1 MLNIL
6 DIHSNIIISV
16 GYGNDYCVASW
27 KDARDSAR
35 RLVEEVLDAD
45 IQEVSRTIKSLC
57 QALALIKQDA
67 APDALPILTIRT
79 QMWKKLYSSSPT
91 QDTTAI
97 ASIICIVAKVAHLDS
112 VRSSVF
118 SSQWK
123 LPEGDQL
130 LDKVNQCLHTIQSGF
145 LPLISTF
152 SDYGVSTSA
161 LDVLRRVGAGKAII
175 ILLLSPIEDFQ
186 TAARTL
192 IGLAFDVDGRM
203 DCFRALLENLPVEA
217 LDGIFD
223 FLVTFERY
231 AATLPEACSLSQ
243 SLVRCFTD
251 IVEVLCTSPDG
262 LLQSPI
268 FLRSNDDQGPAAR
281 MPQLWKLMTKALSTI
296 YKRTPM
302 WAPYFDTPDMV
313 VWMRDALILARDMLS
328 HWRVI
333 ENAANTFTKAPANST
348 PGKIS
353 RIGQQMIGTL
363 QEFLPELVRWLRL
376 TDEELL
382 HQSFA
387 LLQSLLDVMKK
398 VHIRPSEA
406 GLSKLRK
413 HVEGAMN
420 NSKIREDRTRLD
432 SARLAKLAD
441 VLAYFDEDDEI
452 VIVSHT
458 IPSKPPM
465 KEEKVK
471 EEKVKSVQ
479 NSSRPY
485 ILGKG
490 QASKITGHFT
500 KTPLPYV
507 RSSSSSAKTFS
518 EHDRQTLELQAAIPS
533 FRTSKSTSVS
543 TAGSSKTIPQDQ
555 RSRSRNEPKNEA
567 AGRSAASESSD
578 SSESGTDEEN
588 LAPATGLSTLG
599 RFPKSPQ
606 RTKRVER
613 RQIKTLDILTHS
625 NPMQDR
631 ILRQK
636 RERIASLR
644 LRPDISDLHRALLS
658 WDYNHVGPEP
668 PGEKIQLLNVPD
680 RFESYDHYFRV
691 FQPLLLMEC
700 WAQLVQS
707 KEEKQD
713 SYPCKVESRLFSD
726 DWLDIDLS
734 ISESVRR
741 DWYLA
746 ETDIVLLR
754 QPNVTKCTM
763 AKVKS
768 YKALPSGIQF
778 TVRCYTKSGP
788 GDPGLQVTTL
798 WQISKVFRYIHPFF
812 GPWKSVLIKSQLEYI
827 TQGICSFTLVAIQR
841 YLRLYSAPFTTSGT

>member
-6 DIHSNIIISV
+6 DIHSNTIISV
-16 GYGNDYCVASW
+16 AYANDYNVANW

-35 RLVEEVLDAD
+35 RLVEEVLAAD
-45 IQEVSRTIKSLC
+45 IQEVSLTIKSLC
-57 QALALIKQDA
+57 LALARIKQDT
-67 APDALPILTIRT
+67 APDALPILTIRA

-97 ASIICIVAKVAHLDS
+97 VSIICIVAKAAHLDS

-118 SSQWK
+118 SKQWK
-123 LPEGDQL
+123 LAEGDQL

-145 LPLISTF
+145 LGLISTF
-152 SDYGVSTSA
+152 SGYGASI
-161 LDVLRRVGAGKAII
+161 LEVLRCVGAGKAII
-175 ILLLSPIEDFQ
+175 MLLLSPIEDFQ

-243 SLVRCFTD
+243 ALVRCFTD

-281 MPQLWKLMTKALSTI
+281 MLQLWKLMTKALSTI

-302 WAPYFDTPDMV
+302 WAPYFDTSDMV

-333 ENAANTFTKAPANST
+333 ENAANAFTKAPANSAA
-348 PGKIS
+348 PGRVS
-353 RIGQQMIGTL
+353 RIGHQMIGTL

-387 LLQSLLDVMKK
+387 LLQSLLDVMKN
-398 VHIRPSEA
+398 VHIRPSET

-420 NSKIREDRTRLD
+420 NTKIREDRTRLD

-441 VLAYFDEDDEI
+441 VLAYFDEDDEVEI
-452 VIVSHT
+452 ISHT
-458 IPSKPPM
+458 LPSKPLA
-465 KEEKVK
+465 K

-479 NSSRPY
+479 KSRPY
-485 ILGKG
+485 IQGKA
-490 QASKITGHFT
+490 QTSKITGHFS

-507 RSSSSSAKTFS
+507 HSSSSSAKIFS

-533 FRTSKSTSVS
+533 FRTSKLTTVP
-543 TAGSSKTIPQDQ
+543 TVGSSKTIPQSQ
-555 RSRSRNEPKNEA
+555 RSRSGNEPKNEA
-567 AGRSAASESSD
+567 AGRSAVSESSD

-588 LAPATGLSTLG
+588 LASATGLSTLG
-599 RFPKSPQ
+599 RFPKSPRKSTQ
-606 RTKRVER
+606 KTKQVER
-613 RQIKTLDILTHS
+613 RQIKTLDIPVRS
-625 NPMQDR
+625 NPMEER

-636 RERIASLR
+636 RERNAALR
-644 LRPDISDLHRALLS
+644 LRPDISNLHRALLS

-668 PGEKIQLLNVPD
+668 PGEKIQLLGVPD
-680 RFESYDHYFRV
+680 QFESYEHYFRV

-713 SYPCKVESRLFSD
+713 SYPCKVESRLFCD
-726 DWLDIDLS
+726 DWLEIDLS

-746 ETDIVLLR
+746 ETDIVLL
-754 QPNVTKCTM
+754 QQFNSPKCTM

-768 YKALPSGIQF
+768 YKALPGRIQF

-798 WQISKVFRYIHPFF
+798 WQISKVFRYVHSIFC
-812 GPWKSVLIKSQLEYI
+812 VRNCILIKPQFEYVA
-827 TQGICSFTLVAIQR
+827 QGICSFTFVAIQR
-841 YLRLYSAPFTTSGT
+841 FLRLYTAPFTTKGA

>member
-1 MLNIL
+1 
-6 DIHSNIIISV
+6 
-16 GYGNDYCVASW
+16 
-27 KDARDSAR
+27 
-35 RLVEEVLDAD
+35 VEEVLVAD
-45 IQEVSRTIKSLC
+45 IQEVTRIIKSLC
-57 QALALIKQDA
+57 FALARIKQGA
-67 APDALPILTIRT
+67 TPDALPTLTIRT
-79 QMWKKLYSSSPT
+79 QMWKKLYSTSST

-97 ASIICIVAKVAHLDS
+97 ANIICIVAKAAHMDS
-112 VRSSVF
+112 VRLSVF
-118 SSQWK
+118 SQQWK

-130 LDKVNQCLHTIQSGF
+130 LDKVNQSLHTIQSGF
-145 LPLISTF
+145 LALISTF

-161 LDVLRRVGAGKAII
+161 LDVLRRIGAGKAVIM
-175 ILLLSPIEDFQ
+175 LLLSPIEDFQ

-217 LDGIFD
+217 LDGIFE
-223 FLVTFERY
+223 FLVTFERH

-243 SLVRCFTD
+243 TLVRCFTD

-262 LLQSPI
+262 LLQSSI

-333 ENAANTFTKAPANST
+333 ENAANTFTKASAKPAT
-348 PGKIS
+348 PGKVS
-353 RIGQQMIGTL
+353 RIGQEMIGTL

-387 LLQSLLDVMKK
+387 LLQSLLDLMKN
-398 VHIRPSEA
+398 VHVRPSET

-413 HVEGAMN
+413 HVEGAMTQ
-420 NSKIREDRTRLD
+420 SKIREDRTRLD
-432 SARLAKLAD
+432 SGRLAKLAH
-441 VLAYFDEDDEI
+441 VLAYFDEEDE
-452 VIVSHT
+452 VEIVSHV
-458 IPSKPPM
+458 IPSQPL
-465 KEEKVK
+465 VK
-471 EEKVKSVQ
+471 EEKIKSVKE
-479 NSSRPY
+479 SRPY
-485 ILGKG
+485 IQGKA
-490 QASKITGHFT
+490 QTSKITGHFP
-500 KTPLPYV
+500 KASLPYV
-507 RSSSSSAKTFS
+507 LLPSSAKTFS
-518 EHDRQTLELQAAIPS
+518 EHDRKTLESQAAIPS
-533 FRTSKSTSVS
+533 FRPSTSTTPATS
-543 TAGSSKTIPQDQ
+543 AGSSKTISQNQ
-555 RSRSRNEPKNEA
+555 RSRSKNEPKNEA
-567 AGRSAASESSD
+567 AGRSAVSESSD
-578 SSESGTDEEN
+578 SSESNTDEEN
-588 LAPATGLSTLG
+588 LAPAFSLSSLG
-599 RFPKSPQ
+599 RISKSPRNSTQ
-606 RTKRVER
+606 KTKQVER
-613 RQIKTLDILTHS
+613 RQIKTLDIPIWS

-636 RERIASLR
+636 RERNAALR
-644 LRPDISDLHRALLS
+644 LRPDISDLHRVILS

-668 PGEKIQLLNVPD
+668 SGGKIQLTHVPD
-680 RFESYDHYFRV
+680 RFESYEHYFRV

-713 SYPCKVESRLFSD
+713 YYPCKVESRLFSD

-754 QPNVTKCTM
+754 QLNPPKCTM

-768 YKALPSGIQF
+768 YKALSSGIQF
-778 TVRCYTKSGP
+778 TIRCYTKGGP

-798 WQISKVFRYIHPFF
+798 WQIGKVFRYIHSLFCLWE
-812 GPWKSVLIKSQLEYI
+812 GLHSNKV
-827 TQGICSFTLVAIQR
+827 
-841 YLRLYSAPFTTSGT
+841 SA

>member
-6 DIHSNIIISV
+6 DIHSNTIISV
-16 GYGNDYCVASW
+16 AYANDYYVASW

-35 RLVEEVLDAD
+35 RLVEEVLAAD

-57 QALALIKQDA
+57 LALARIKQDT

-79 QMWKKLYSSSPT
+79 QMWKKMYSSTPT

-97 ASIICIVAKVAHLDS
+97 ASIICIVAKAAHLDS
-112 VRSSVF
+112 VKSSVF
-118 SSQWK
+118 SQQWK

-130 LDKVNQCLHTIQSGF
+130 LDQVNQCLHTIQSGF
-145 LPLISTF
+145 LALISTF

-161 LDVLRRVGAGKAII
+161 LEVLRRVGAGKAVIM
-175 ILLLSPIEDFQ
+175 LLLSPIEDFQ

-203 DCFRALLENLPVEA
+203 ECFRALLENLPVEA

-243 SLVRCFTD
+243 TLVRCFTD

-281 MPQLWKLMTKALSTI
+281 MLQLWKLMTKALSTI

-333 ENAANTFTKAPANST
+333 ENAANTFAKAPVNSAT
-348 PGKIS
+348 SGKVS
-353 RIGQQMIGTL
+353 RIGHQMIGTL

-387 LLQSLLDVMKK
+387 LLQSLLDVMKN
-398 VHIRPSEA
+398 VHIRPSEI

-420 NSKIREDRTRLD
+420 NTKIREDRTRLD

-441 VLAYFDEDDEI
+441 VLAYFDEDDEVEI
-452 VIVSHT
+452 LSHT
-458 IPSKPPM
+458 LPSKPT
-465 KEEKVK
+465 VK

-479 NSSRPY
+479 KSRPY
-485 ILGKG
+485 IQGKA
-490 QASKITGHFT
+490 QTSKITGHFT
-500 KTPLPYV
+500 KTPLPHV
-507 RSSSSSAKTFS
+507 HSSSSSAKTFS

-533 FRTSKSTSVS
+533 FRTSKSTTVP
-543 TAGSSKTIPQDQ
+543 TVGNSKTMPQNQ
-555 RSRSRNEPKNEA
+555 GSRSRNEPKNEA
-567 AGRSAASESSD
+567 AGRRAVSESSD

-599 RFPKSPQ
+599 RFPKSPRNSTQ
-606 RTKRVER
+606 KTKQVER
-613 RQIKTLDILTHS
+613 RQIKTLDVLTHS
-625 NPMQDR
+625 NPMEER

-636 RERIASLR
+636 RERNVALR

-668 PGEKIQLLNVPD
+668 PGGKIQLLGVPD
-680 RFESYDHYFRV
+680 RFESYEHYFRV

-700 WAQLVQS
+700 WAQLIQS

-713 SYPCKVESRLFSD
+713 HYPCKVESRLFSD

-746 ETDIVLLR
+746 ETDIVLLQ
-754 QPNVTKCTM
+754 QPNSPKCTM

-768 YKALPSGIQF
+768 YKALPGGIHF

-798 WQISKVFRYIHPFF
+798 WQISKVFRYIHSLFC
-812 GPWKSVLIKSQLEYI
+812 L
-827 TQGICSFTLVAIQR
+827 
-841 YLRLYSAPFTTSGT
+841 

>member
-16 GYGNDYCVASW
+16 AYANDYCVASW
-27 KDARDSAR
+27 KDSRDSAR
-35 RLVEEVLDAD
+35 RLVEEVLTTD
-45 IQEVSRTIKSLC
+45 IQEVSRTIKGLC
-57 QALALIKQDA
+57 LALAHIKQDTT
-67 APDALPILTIRT
+67 PDPLPNLTIRT

-97 ASIICIVAKVAHLDS
+97 ASIICMVAKVAHLDS

-118 SSQWK
+118 SLQWK
-123 LPEGDQL
+123 FPEGDQL

-145 LPLISTF
+145 LALISTF

-161 LDVLRRVGAGKAII
+161 LDVLRRVGAGKAVI

-186 TAARTL
+186 TASRTL

-217 LDGIFD
+217 LDGIFE

-281 MPQLWKLMTKALSTI
+281 MLQLWKLMTKALSTI

-333 ENAANTFTKAPANST
+333 ENAANTFTKAAANSAT

-353 RIGQQMIGTL
+353 RIGHQMIGTL

-387 LLQSLLDVMKK
+387 LLQSLLDVMKT
-398 VHIRPSEA
+398 VHIRPSET

-441 VLAYFDEDDEI
+441 VLAYFDEDDE
-452 VIVSHT
+452 VEIVSHT
-458 IPSKPPM
+458 IPSKPP
-465 KEEKVK
+465 VK

-479 NSSRPY
+479 TSSRPY
-485 ILGKG
+485 ILGKS
-490 QASKITGHFT
+490 QTSKITGHFT
-500 KTPLPYV
+500 KTPLPNV
-507 RSSSSSAKTFS
+507 RSSSKTFS

-543 TAGSSKTIPQDQ
+543 TAGSSKTIAQNQ
-555 RSRSRNEPKNEA
+555 RSRNEPKNEA
-567 AGRSAASESSD
+567 LGRSAVSESSD

-599 RFPKSPQ
+599 RIPKSPRSTQ
-606 RTKRVER
+606 KTKQVER
-613 RQIKTLDILTHS
+613 RQIKTLDIPTHG
-625 NPMQDR
+625 NPMQER

-636 RERIASLR
+636 RERIAALR

-668 PGEKIQLLNVPD
+668 PGEKIQLLHVPD
-680 RFESYDHYFRV
+680 RFDTYEHYLRV

-754 QPNVTKCTM
+754 QLNVQKCAM

-768 YKALPSGIQF
+768 YRALPSGIQF
-778 TVRCYTKSGP
+778 TVRCYTKNGP

-798 WQISKVFRYIHPFF
+798 WQISKVFRYIYLPFC
-812 GPWKSVLIKSQLEYI
+812 L
-827 TQGICSFTLVAIQR
+827 
-841 YLRLYSAPFTTSGT
+841 

>member
-6 DIHSNIIISV
+6 DIHSNTIISV
-16 GYGNDYCVASW
+16 AYANDYCVASW

-35 RLVEEVLDAD
+35 RLVEEVLAAD
-45 IQEVSRTIKSLC
+45 TEEVSKTIKSLC
-57 QALALIKQDA
+57 LALALIKQNA
-67 APDALPILTIRT
+67 APGALPILTIRT

-91 QDTTAI
+91 QDTSAI
-97 ASIICIVAKVAHLDS
+97 ASIICIVGKVAHLDS

-118 SSQWK
+118 SQQWK

-130 LDKVNQCLHTIQSGF
+130 LDKVNQCLHTIQNGF
-145 LPLISTF
+145 LALISTF

-161 LDVLRRVGAGKAII
+161 LNVLRRVGAGKAVIM
-175 ILLLSPIEDFQ
+175 LLLSPIEDFQ

-203 DCFRALLENLPVEA
+203 ECFRALLENLPVEA

-281 MPQLWKLMTKALSTI
+281 MLQLWQLMTKALSTI

-333 ENAANTFTKAPANST
+333 ENAANTFTKALANSAA
-348 PGKIS
+348 PGKVS
-353 RIGQQMIGTL
+353 RIGHKMIGTL

-387 LLQSLLDVMKK
+387 LLQSLLDVMKN

-441 VLAYFDEDDEI
+441 VLAYFDEDDE
-452 VIVSHT
+452 VEIVSHT
-458 IPSKPPM
+458 IPSKPP
-465 KEEKVK
+465 VK

-479 NSSRPY
+479 TSRPY
-485 ILGKG
+485 ILGKS
-490 QASKITGHFT
+490 QTSKITGHFT
-500 KTPLPYV
+500 KTPLPNF
-507 RSSSSSAKTFS
+507 RPSSSSAKTFS
-518 EHDRQTLELQAAIPS
+518 EHDRQTLESQAAIPS
-533 FRTSKSTSVS
+533 FRTSKSTTSVS
-543 TAGSSKTIPQDQ
+543 TAGSSKTIPQIQ
-555 RSRSRNEPKNEA
+555 RSRNEPKNEA
-567 AGRSAASESSD
+567 AGRSAVPESSD
-578 SSESGTDEEN
+578 SSESGSDEEN
-588 LAPATGLSTLG
+588 LGPATGLSTLG
-599 RFPKSPQ
+599 RFPKSPRNSTQ
-606 RTKRVER
+606 KTKQVER
-613 RQIKTLDILTHS
+613 RQIKTLDIQTHI
-625 NPMQDR
+625 NPMQER

-636 RERIASLR
+636 RDRIAALR

-668 PGEKIQLLNVPD
+668 PGGKIQLLNVPD
-680 RFESYDHYFRV
+680 RFDSYEHYFRV

-754 QPNVTKCTM
+754 QLDLQKCAM

-768 YKALPSGIQF
+768 YRALPSGIQF
-778 TVRCYTKSGP
+778 TVRCYTKDGP
-788 GDPGLQVTTL
+788 GDPGLQVATL
-798 WQISKVFRYIHPFF
+798 WQISKVFRYIHSLFCL
-812 GPWKSVLIKSQLEYI
+812 WKSILIKPQLEYV
-827 TQGICSFTLVAIQR
+827 TQGICSFTFVAIQR
-841 YLRLYSAPFTTSGT
+841 YLRLYTAPFTTTGT

>member
-6 DIHSNIIISV
+6 DIHSNTIISV
-16 GYGNDYCVASW
+16 GYANDYCIASW

-35 RLVEEVLDAD
+35 RFVEEVLAAD

-57 QALALIKQDA
+57 LALARIKQDT
-67 APDALPILTIRT
+67 APDALPILTIRN
-79 QMWKKLYSSSPT
+79 QMWKKLYSSTPT
-91 QDTTAI
+91 QDTRAI

-118 SSQWK
+118 SKQWK

-145 LPLISTF
+145 LALISTF

-161 LDVLRRVGAGKAII
+161 LDVLRHVGAGKAVIM
-175 ILLLSPIEDFQ
+175 LLLSPIEDFQ

-217 LDGIFD
+217 LDGIFE

-243 SLVRCFTD
+243 TLVRCFTD

-281 MPQLWKLMTKALSTI
+281 MLQLWKLMTKALSTI

-333 ENAANTFTKAPANST
+333 ENAANTFTKAPANSAT
-348 PGKIS
+348 PGKVS

-387 LLQSLLDVMKK
+387 LLQSLLDVMKN
-398 VHIRPSEA
+398 VHIRPSET

-420 NSKIREDRTRLD
+420 NTKIREDRTRLD

-441 VLAYFDEDDEI
+441 VLAYFDDDEVEI
-452 VIVSHT
+452 ISHT
-458 IPSKPPM
+458 IPSKPP
-465 KEEKVK
+465 VK

-479 NSSRPY
+479 NSRPY
-485 ILGKG
+485 IQGKA
-490 QASKITGHFT
+490 QTSKITGHFT
-500 KTPLPYV
+500 KAPLPYIH
-507 RSSSSSAKTFS
+507 SSSSSSTKTFS
-518 EHDRQTLELQAAIPS
+518 EHDRQTLESQAAIPS
-533 FRTSKSTSVS
+533 FRTSKSTTSAPTV
-543 TAGSSKTIPQDQ
+543 GSSKTIPQNHL
-555 RSRSRNEPKNEA
+555 SRSRNEPKNEA
-567 AGRSAASESSD
+567 AGRSAVSESSD

-588 LAPATGLSTLG
+588 LATATGLSTLG
-599 RFPKSPQ
+599 RFPKSPRNSIQ
-606 RTKRVER
+606 KTKQVER
-613 RQIKTLDILTHS
+613 RQIKTLNIPIHS
-625 NPMQDR
+625 NPMQER

-636 RERIASLR
+636 RERIAALR

-668 PGEKIQLLNVPD
+668 PGGKIQLLHVPD
-680 RFESYDHYFRV
+680 RFESYEHYFRV

-713 SYPCKVESRLFSD
+713 CYPCKVESRLFSD

-746 ETDIVLLR
+746 ETDIILLR
-754 QPNVTKCTM
+754 QLNLPKCTM

-798 WQISKVFRYIHPFF
+798 WQISKVFRYIHSPFCL
-812 GPWKSVLIKSQLEYI
+812 WKCILIKLQLEYV
-827 TQGICSFTLVAIQR
+827 TQGICSFTFVAIQQC
-841 YLRLYSAPFTTSGT
+841 LRLYTAPFTTTGT